1 MAKAVVQFDQRQRV
15 FALHRPVHGLFFLD
29 GQAAGFREVC
39 LTVHVDQEHTFF
51 SSAAVRQRDLW

>member
-39 LTVHVDQEHTFF
+39 LTVHVDSQHALFLLL
-51 SSAAVRQRDLW
+51 AVRQRDLW